1 MTESPEKDTKQDT
14 APVEENII
22 VTIFKKLLG
31 INYLKYGDKKEIL
44 K

>member
-1 MTESPEKDTKQDT
+1 MAESPEKDTKHDSSKIK
-14 APVEENII
+14 ENII

-31 INYLKYGDKKEIL
+31 INYHKYGGKKDIL